1 MIFLPRGLLIL
12 PVLALTSCA
21 TPLLHPTQLS
31 VPGPGKSFAQFRQ
44 DDALCQAAALGATAA
59 VGDNMQGRFDAG
71 YAQCMVG
78 HGETIEPP
86 SGPADLAARPV
97 IDAPVSPGRD

>member
-1 MIFLPRGLLIL
+1 MISLPRGLLIL
-12 PVLALTSCA
+12 PALGLAACA
-21 TPLLHPTQLS
+21 TPLPHPTQLS

-44 DDALCQAAALGATAA
+44 DDALCQAGALGATAA
-59 VGDNMQGRFDAG
+59 VGDNMQRRFDTG

-86 SGPADLAARPV
+86 SGPAYDAARPV
-97 IDAPVSPGRD
+97 IAARSSDTRD